1 MVIRRLGLNRTL
13 LLFPTLCLGAIVC
26 VYSNPTLEMVFLAM
40 LLLKGFSYCLNNP
53 CKEILYQPTS
63 SSVKFK
69 AKSWIDVFGARGS
82 KALGSVV
89 TNQFSDSAADLLT
102 YGSFVAMGV
111 SSFLI
116 YVAYW
121 QGAQFDDLIE
131 AGVKVGEEPTDD
143 AAAETAGD
151 GDTSCGMDDEKAAG
165 ETSKTDAGKTVI
177 AV

>member
-1 MVIRRLGLNRTL
+1 MQVGIKGLSYALQSPSREMLYIVT
-13 LLFPTLCLGAIVC
+13 TDAI
-26 VYSNPTLEMVFLAM
+26 
-40 LLLKGFSYCLNNP
+40 
-53 CKEILYQPTS
+53 
-63 SSVKFK
+63 KFK

-121 QGAQFDDLIE
+121 QGAQFDALI
-131 AGVKVGEEPTDD
+131 ASGVKVGEEPEDVAP
-143 AAAETAGD
+143 AAAADDDTSCALD
-151 GDTSCGMDDEKAAG
+151 ASVKGDTSAK
-165 ETSKTDAGKTVI
+165 SGKTVI